1 MGSQSFKTRKNLYA
15 CVSPFFCFVVTLF
28 LSTYSSNSTSV
39 LLFVGWDCVRFSTQN
54 CANKDCDI
62 CCVVHTKKVG
72 FLFSLHVQV
81 RSPSPLERYYVV
93 HSAAAT
99 APLKRQ
105 TILPD
110 EESWRQV
117 GKKRVRPGTRGA
129 QGRGR
134 KMRGGRRICQKDCPH
149 HHSNSHALNPTQHK
163 RRTKNMEGKGKHK
176 YA

>member
-1 MGSQSFKTRKNLYA
+1 MCAFA
-15 CVSPFFCFVVTLF
+15 AE
-28 LSTYSSNSTSV
+28 
-39 LLFVGWDCVRFSTQN
+39 N
-54 CANKDCDI
+54 CANKDCGI
-62 CCVVHTKKVG
+62 RCVVRTKKVG

-81 RSPSPLERYYVV
+81 RSPSPLEGYYVL

-134 KMRGGRRICQKDCPH
+134 KMRGGDEYAKKTAHITTATAT
-149 HHSNSHALNPTQHK
+149 HSILHNTKEERKIWKVRESINNIMLN
-163 RRTKNMEGKGKHK
+163 
-176 YA
+176 